1 MERRGLAD
9 LYKLQIDIAQ
19 RDAGYGMK
27 RAMRRLR
34 EQILRDETEMRAFYE
49 SIGIR
54 LSTIEAAIKVRRNS
68 RPAIEQDNEL
78 AVSDKPRK

>member
-1 MERRGLAD
+1 VGLAD
-9 LYKLQIDIAQ
+9 LDKLHIDFAD
-19 RDAGYGMK
+19 RDAGHGMK

-49 SIGIR
+49 SVGISQ
-54 LSTIEAAIKVRRNS
+54 STIDAAIEVRRNS

-78 AVSDKPRK
+78 AVRDKPRE